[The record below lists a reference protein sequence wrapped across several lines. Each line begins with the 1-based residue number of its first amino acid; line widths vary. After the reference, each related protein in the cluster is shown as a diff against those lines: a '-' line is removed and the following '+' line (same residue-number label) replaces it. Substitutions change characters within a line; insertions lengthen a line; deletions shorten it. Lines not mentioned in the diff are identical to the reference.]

1 MSFCGRS
8 DRYRKPIRR
17 NNKVI
22 MLADV
27 SCIGFG
33 WVGSGWVRIFPLV
46 VGWVGLVSQLTGWVG
61 SVHTNW
67 TRGQL

>member
-1 MSFCGRS
+1 
-8 DRYRKPIRR
+8 
-17 NNKVI
+17 VI